1 MSRPVS
7 LNNKKRVPSSDLVDT
22 NTLCAVVS
30 MRIVNVIKGFEKT
43 EKQKTFERKI
53 PREVYRSC
61 EEGRIEGKGMKL
73 DATVTV
79 SHSARCKRSIML
91 SSRIESWNNV

>member
-1 MSRPVS
+1 MLTQASR
-7 LNNKKRVPSSDLVDT
+7 
-22 NTLCAVVS
+22 
-30 MRIVNVIKGFEKT
+30 
-43 EKQKTFERKI
+43 KQNDTFERKI
-53 PREVYRSC
+53 PQQVYRSC

-91 SSRIESWNNV
+91 SSRIESRSATKTDGGGLNRGG